1 MKVARIVAL
10 ATAAAATLL
19 AASCCPNA
27 APTKPAYVQ
36 PAKTVK

>member
-27 APTKPAYVQ
+27 APATPAYVA
-36 PAKTVK
+36 PATSAK